1 MVIGVRFMDKGTI
14 ILSVPKGTTQEEI
27 RAIRETYKD
36 VNTNVCI
43 VVSGDSSAKE
53 AVLNLIRARINT

>member
-1 MVIGVRFMDKGTI
+1 MDKGTI

-36 VNTNVCI
+36 ANTNVCI
-43 VVSGDSSAKE
+43 VVSGESSVKE
-53 AVLNLIRARINT
+53 VVLNLIRARINT